1 MSQNLFTIAA
11 IFLSVYIYLFYS
23 VFKGGKGNDFFAV
36 MDSTPLNH
44 TLMLNKTG
52 PQIRLIAENLL
63 KEFEYLKKDEQFWM
77 IDGYRKSSGSPSFSK
92 YNQSE
97 RYILS
102 KELETQKDKSRSF
115 YNFGK
120 DLPGG
125 QMTWVEEYTK
135 IIANLDSHLN
145 QCSFQ
150 NSNISLADQTDFK
163 NYILSDQNFLEKYAQ
178 LTT

>member
-1 MSQNLFTIAA
+1 MVTGNLPANPHFPNTTN
-11 IFLSVYIYLFYS
+11 LSAIYLARS
-23 VFKGGKGNDFFAV
+23 WKRK
-36 MDSTPLNH
+36 
-44 TLMLNKTG
+44 KT
-52 PQIRLIAENLL
+52 N
-63 KEFEYLKKDEQFWM
+63 
-77 IDGYRKSSGSPSFSK
+77 
-92 YNQSE
+92 
-97 RYILS
+97 
-102 KELETQKDKSRSF
+102 RSF